1 MQRVQAAEP
10 KLAKAP
16 LILTTRDP
24 RRGLLVVA
32 ANLAARDAGIR
43 PAMRVSEATALVNTD
58 IREHDLNEDIDAL
71 CILTEQAQQFSPIVG
86 LEQLDKK
93 LWAGRSLHQPECL
106 LLDVTGLASLFGG
119 EAALMGQVSQWL
131 RCQYYF
137 GCMAIAGSVGAAWAM
152 ANYGTR
158 RLPQR
163 TQMLAMQHTT
173 QTADGN
179 SGGQSTDT
187 PDKNAENTTK
197 TTAIHENQE
206 DNSEDNPASEYQR
219 SIPACRCYSM
229 PTGDLS
235 AIAALPLTAL
245 RLAPETIVN
254 LNRLGLRRIGELQQL
269 PRAGMA
275 TRLGETLLTRWDQVL
290 GSIDEPIV
298 TIHTLPDW
306 NLEQTLEF
314 PTDNRETIAELVR
327 RLSRELSRR
336 LVQRGEGVL
345 RLVCRLDL
353 VKRSPLL
360 MQLGLFRPTN
370 EPQHLE
376 MLLAGQLEQQLRE
389 VRTAP
394 LWRLSLQATLTAPMI
409 WRQPDLFSGGAV
421 AKRDEI
427 ARLVDT
433 LSCRLGRKAVLS
445 AKVRRE
451 SQPEL
456 ASTFHPMTGRRHD
469 GTEQATV
476 RKLSSRLARQRAEP
490 SRDDP
495 LRRPTQLLNPPLAI
509 EVAGVWRRDALQ
521 HDKETPNISTSSTT
535 TASVQVKS
543 SEAPNV
549 AAAPA
554 KIKYLNAWHV
564 VVDACGPERLESG
577 WWKGPSARR
586 DYYRVITS
594 TGSWWWI
601 YRDLNTATWYL
612 HGMFD

>member
-1 MQRVQAAEP
+1 VQRVQAAEP
-10 KLAKAP
+10 KLAKTP
-16 LILTTRDP
+16 LILSTRDP

-43 PAMRVSEATALVNTD
+43 PAMRVSEATALVDTE
-58 IREHDLNEDIDAL
+58 IREHDLNEDIDTL

-93 LWAGRSLHQPECL
+93 LWAGRSVHQPECL

-119 EAALMGQVSQWL
+119 EAALMGQVSHWL
-131 RCQYYF
+131 RTQHYF

-158 RLPQR
+158 RLPQATKPPAR
-163 TQMLAMQHTT
+163 QSGSE
-173 QTADGN
+173 TAPEN
-179 SGGQSTDT
+179 NTD
-187 PDKNAENTTK
+187 
-197 TTAIHENQE
+197 
-206 DNSEDNPASEYQR
+206 DNPDSEYQR
-219 SIPACRCYSM
+219 SIPECRCYSL
-229 PTGDLS
+229 PSGDVEALT
-235 AIAALPLTAL
+235 ALPLTAL

-254 LNRLGLRRIGELQQL
+254 LNRLGLRRIAELQQL

-275 TRLGETLLTRWDQVL
+275 TRLGEALLTRWDQVL
-290 GSIDEPIV
+290 GLIDEPIV
-298 TIHTLPDW
+298 TIHALPDW
-306 NLEQTLEF
+306 NLEQTLEV
-314 PTDNRETIAELVR
+314 PTENRETIAELVR

-336 LVQRGEGVL
+336 LTQRGEGVL

-370 EPQHLE
+370 DTQHLE

-394 LWRLSLQATLTAPMI
+394 LWRLSLQATLTAPMV

-421 AKRDEI
+421 ANRDEI

-456 ASTFHPMTGRRHD
+456 ASSFHPMTGRRHD
-469 GTEQATV
+469 GAEQATV

-490 SRDDP
+490 SREDP
-495 LRRPTQLLNPPLAI
+495 LRRPTQLLNPPIAI
-509 EVAGVWRRDALQ
+509 EVAGVWRCEESQRDEPQ
-521 HDKETPNISTSSTT
+521 QRDKETPKVMATSATPANTMPQNTT
-535 TASVQVKS
+535 TLKTEESH
-543 SEAPNV
+543 V

-554 KIKYLNAWHV
+554 KIKHQNAWHV
-564 VVDACGPERLESG
+564 VIDACGPERLESG

-586 DYYRVITS
+586 DYYRVMTS

-601 YRDLNTATWYL
+601 YRDLNTAGWFL
-612 HGMFD
+612 HGLFD